1 MGKVIRLTENDL
13 SRIIRGVVKEQKN
26 EGNKEGKLPPEK
38 NDIIKLKYVDDDD
51 SPIPIGTIGLVRGSS
66 KDEMGQG
73 YIVHVSWLTG
83 IGFGILTEYDDWEII
98 KKGSDL
104 SREEYLDFI
113 IKYDEAKYNKD

>member
-1 MGKVIRLTENDL
+1 MGKVIRLTESEL
-13 SRIIRGVVKEQKN
+13 QRIIKSVVKEQKN
-26 EGNKEGKLPPEK
+26 GDDKELKLPPEK
-38 NDIIKLKYVDDDD
+38 NDIIKLKYVDVDD

-66 KDEMGQG
+66 KDEMGRG

-83 IGFGILTEYDDWEII
+83 MGYSILTEYDDWEII

-104 SREEYLDFI
+104 SKEEYLDFI